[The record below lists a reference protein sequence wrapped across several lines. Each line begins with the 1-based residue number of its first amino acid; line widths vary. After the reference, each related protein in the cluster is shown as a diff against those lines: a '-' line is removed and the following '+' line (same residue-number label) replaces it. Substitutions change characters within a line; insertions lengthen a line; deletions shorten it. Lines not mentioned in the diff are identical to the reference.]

1 MDAAHW
7 LSVGQVLSAV
17 GRSSQCRHPTEILL
31 DGPFELTTAMENYR
45 EIGVFD
51 KVPRSELGET
61 DAVQTAVF

>member
-31 DGPFELTTAMENYR
+31 DGPFDLTTAMENYR

-51 KVPRSELGET
+51 KVP
-61 DAVQTAVF
+61 